1 MKLGTFV
8 ASRSKLISNEL
19 RGGSEET
26 DTKEAIV
33 DANGD
38 PPSIK
43 HQHKCCRYMAELP
56 KYPLIGLDEGLQLF
70 LDNARHFCTTEEY
83 EIALQAVNE
92 FKSDKSVGRRLYD
105 RLVERFNNPEIDYW
119 LAGLYEEN
127 AWLSKRFPASPYT
140 NFLTTHHRGPIQHPQ
155 ASVAAIIASVA
166 FKFKQAVESNELE
179 PHRYFGIPSCMESW
193 QWLFNAPREPRLGRD
208 KMRKFTG
215 DEYNYL
221 IALRR
226 GHVFKIML
234 MEGGTIVSYE
244 SLKSSFQAI
253 LDKDLEIDSWV
264 PILTTDDRD
273 SWAQVRFHIIFFF
286 IRILV

>member
-1 MKLGTFV
+1 
-8 ASRSKLISNEL
+8 
-19 RGGSEET
+19 
-26 DTKEAIV
+26 
-33 DANGD
+33 
-38 PPSIK
+38 
-43 HQHKCCRYMAELP
+43 
-56 KYPLIGLDEGLQLF
+56 
-70 LDNARHFCTTEEY
+70 
-83 EIALQAVNE
+83 
-92 FKSDKSVGRRLYD
+92 
-105 RLVERFNNPEIDYW
+105 
-119 LAGLYEEN
+119 
-127 AWLSKRFPASPYT
+127 
-140 NFLTTHHRGPIQHPQ
+140 
-155 ASVAAIIASVA
+155 
-166 FKFKQAVESNELE
+166 
-179 PHRYFGIPSCMESW
+179 MESW